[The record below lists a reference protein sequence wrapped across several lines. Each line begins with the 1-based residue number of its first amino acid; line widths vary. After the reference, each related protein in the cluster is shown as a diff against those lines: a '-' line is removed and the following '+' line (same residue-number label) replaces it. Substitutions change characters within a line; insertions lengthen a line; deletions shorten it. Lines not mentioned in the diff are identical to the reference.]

1 MTIHNK
7 ILPEYFKKIAWY
19 FTYDW
24 IFLSV
29 LIIMAGYFLINYF
42 FNNSF
47 ILFNFARMQAFIMA
61 IIILTIFIIKYFI
74 SSKIRKRLIVD
85 IVDDSRYY
93 VLTIYDKSVIKVDKA
108 LIPLERQKADYF
120 INDLFSNKTGTI
132 HDLYNK
138 QSERFIVKIDNKKYY
153 LVPPL
158 FENEVFI

>member
-7 ILPEYFKKIAWY
+7 ILPEYLKKIAWY

-29 LIIMAGYFLINYF
+29 LIIIAGYFPINYF

-47 ILFNFARMQAFIMA
+47 ILFNFDRMQALIMA

-85 IVDDSRYY
+85 IVDDSGYY
-93 VLTIYDKSVIKVDKA
+93 FLTIYDKSVIKVDKVF
-108 LIPLERQKADYF
+108 IPLERQNADYF
-120 INDLFSNKTGTI
+120 INDLLGNRMGI
-132 HDLYNK
+132 HLYNK

-153 LVPPL
+153 LVPAL
-158 FENEVFI
+158 FENEVLI